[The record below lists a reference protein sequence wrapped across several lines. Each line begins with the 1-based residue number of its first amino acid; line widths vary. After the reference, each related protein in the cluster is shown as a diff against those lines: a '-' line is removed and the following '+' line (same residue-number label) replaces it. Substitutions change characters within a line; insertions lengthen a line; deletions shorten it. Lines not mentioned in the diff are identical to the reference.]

1 MVFETIREFLCEQL
15 ACDESRVTPDTVMLE
30 DLEMEP
36 SDLGDLMLSLEQEFG
51 IEWTDDDL
59 QGIRTVG
66 DLTAFVE
73 NQDSNRACMC
83 LTVHAG
89 LVHSAGH
96 RDTLGSAFFPC
107 HCGERGDLGSPSGR
121 AVTEG
126 D

>member
-15 ACDESRVTPDTVMLE
+15 ACDECRVTPDTVMLE

-73 NQDSNRACMC
+73 NQ
-83 LTVHAG
+83 
-89 LVHSAGH
+89 
-96 RDTLGSAFFPC
+96 
-107 HCGERGDLGSPSGR
+107 E
-121 AVTEG
+121 
-126 D
+126 

>member
-15 ACDESRVTPDTVMLE
+15 AFDESRVTPDTVMLE

-73 NQDSNRACMC
+73 NQ
-83 LTVHAG
+83 
-89 LVHSAGH
+89 
-96 RDTLGSAFFPC
+96 
-107 HCGERGDLGSPSGR
+107 E
-121 AVTEG
+121 
-126 D
+126 

>member
-1 MVFETIREFLCEQL
+1 MFFETIREFLCEQL

-73 NQDSNRACMC
+73 NQ
-83 LTVHAG
+83 
-89 LVHSAGH
+89 
-96 RDTLGSAFFPC
+96 
-107 HCGERGDLGSPSGR
+107 E
-121 AVTEG
+121 
-126 D
+126 

>member
-73 NQDSNRACMC
+73 NQEYAKPAQETTC
-83 LTVHAG
+83 AG
-89 LVHSAGH
+89 
-96 RDTLGSAFFPC
+96 FFYGVARQC
-107 HCGERGDLGSPSGR
+107 
-121 AVTEG
+121 
-126 D
+126 

>member
-1 MVFETIREFLCEQL
+1 
-15 ACDESRVTPDTVMLE
+15 MLE

-73 NQDSNRACMC
+73 NQ
-83 LTVHAG
+83 
-89 LVHSAGH
+89 
-96 RDTLGSAFFPC
+96 
-107 HCGERGDLGSPSGR
+107 E
-121 AVTEG
+121 
-126 D
+126 